1 MKSFELWHGDSD
13 HEQLNPSSAPF
24 PLPSGLSLLFLQS
37 SVWQNFSL
45 IQGGGGHPEINKKV

>member
-45 IQGGGGHPEINKKV
+45 IRGGGHPEINKKV